1 HNQIS
6 VTTLATPV
14 AFGNADCDP
23 IWLLLCAS
31 ATDAEAHIR
40 TIQRISQWLDSPES
54 VAMLQDAPNDV
65 ALFAQLTA
73 LR

>member
-1 HNQIS
+1 
-6 VTTLATPV
+6 
-14 AFGNADCDP
+14 
-23 IWLLLCAS
+23 
-31 ATDAEAHIR
+31 
-40 TIQRISQWLDSPES
+40 S

>member
-1 HNQIS
+1 MRIAIPS
-6 VTTLATPV
+6 GCCFAP
-14 AFGNADCDP
+14 A
-23 IWLLLCAS
+23 

-54 VAMLQDAPNDV
+54 VAMLQDAPNDA

>member
-1 HNQIS
+1 S

-54 VAMLQDAPNDV
+54 VAMLQDAPNDA

>member
-1 HNQIS
+1 
-6 VTTLATPV
+6 
-14 AFGNADCDP
+14 
-23 IWLLLCAS
+23 
-31 ATDAEAHIR
+31 AHIR

-54 VAMLQDAPNDV
+54 VAMLQDAPNDA

>member
-1 HNQIS
+1 
-6 VTTLATPV
+6 
-14 AFGNADCDP
+14 DP

-40 TIQRISQWLDSPES
+40 TIQRISQWLDSTES
-54 VAMLQDAPNDV
+54 VAMLQDAPNDA